1 MRETEPVTT
10 EGNMD
15 FNTDTTALDAS
26 APLALERSAPA
37 NTPAHL
43 STHDAAAVLRKLRQP
58 GNDQPADPRVKSG
71 DAASAAPAETTDSS
85 ADATDDAAP
94 ALQDPGEKTE
104 TADPG
109 HSRESGEAPSIEPSR
124 SWTKE
129 DKELFASL
137 PRATQERL
145 AERERSREGDFLRR
159 QNESAEKL
167 KGLSAREQAVELA
180 RQH

>member
-1 MRETEPVTT
+1 MTDLNTEV
-10 EGNMD
+10 
-15 FNTDTTALDAS
+15 AVADAP

-43 STHDAAAVLRKLRQP
+43 STHDAAAVLRKLSQP
-58 GNDQPADPRVKSG
+58 RNDQQADSRIKSG
-71 DAASAAPAETTDSS
+71 DATSAAPAETTDSS

-94 ALQDPGEKTE
+94 ATQDPGEKTE
-104 TADPG
+104 TADPA
-109 HSRESGEAPSIEPSR
+109 HPRESGEAPSIEPSR

-129 DKELFASL
+129 DKELCASL

-159 QNESAEKL
+159 QNESAE
-167 KGLSAREQAVELA
+167 
-180 RQH
+180 